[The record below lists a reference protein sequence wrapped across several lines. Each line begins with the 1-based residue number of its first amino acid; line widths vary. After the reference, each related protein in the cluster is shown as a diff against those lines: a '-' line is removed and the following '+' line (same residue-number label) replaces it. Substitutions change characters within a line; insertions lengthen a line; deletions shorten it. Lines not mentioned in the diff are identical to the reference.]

1 MPILIPRAS
10 VFHIKKEY
18 PNTLEANLT
27 GGIFSIM
34 VYDST
39 SNLCQ

>member
-18 PNTLEANLT
+18 LT
-27 GGIFSIM
+27 SVISFYMQLHI
-34 VYDST
+34 
-39 SNLCQ
+39 